1 MQGFVEPSSF
11 RHWKRIY
18 RKEYQQQTKYSVYT
32 ITCTKLWGGYYYE
45 TPKLRANW
53 GLRNDIKPF
62 TQDEMSS
69 FNQS

>member
-1 MQGFVEPSSF
+1 M
-11 RHWKRIY
+11 
-18 RKEYQQQTKYSVYT
+18 YT